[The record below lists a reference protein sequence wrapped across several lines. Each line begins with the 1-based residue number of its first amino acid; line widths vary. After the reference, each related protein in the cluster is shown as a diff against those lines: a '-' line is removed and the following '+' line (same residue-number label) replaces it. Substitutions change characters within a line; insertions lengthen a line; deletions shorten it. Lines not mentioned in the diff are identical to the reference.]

1 VVDAEALEVVDGG
14 HRYRLPAA
22 PSTSIKMKSL
32 PYIRDAF
39 LVCQCQCQWWRVSAR
54 LLYFSK
60 SNDGDTLGPN
70 LRRDAD
76 ACTCMLGRSLG
87 HRYLTPFILHDLR
100 YVS

>member
-60 SNDGDTLGPN
+60 SNDGDTLGPITYDVM
-70 LRRDAD
+70 LTRAHACSAD
-76 ACTCMLGRSLG
+76 PLVT
-87 HRYLTPFILHDLR
+87 YT
-100 YVS
+100 